1 MPQDR
6 AYEVIGNVTVQA
18 TIEAIVE
25 ARWWVDAASI
35 DAVSAQ
41 DGLRLVEDALRRG
54 TEELFGFPHGRS
66 KVSLR
71 SPVRIVDEEVVDLE
85 VVDVEWQ
92 GVDAEGEDGE

>member
-1 MPQDR
+1 MPQET

-35 DAVSAQ
+35 DAVSDE
-41 DGLRLVEDALRRG
+41 DGLRLVEHALRRG
-54 TEELFGFPHGRS
+54 AEELFGFPHGRS

-71 SPVRIVDEEVVDLE
+71 SPVRIVDEEVVELE
-85 VVDVEWQ
+85 VVDIEVQ
-92 GVDAEGEDGE
+92 GVDAEADGGE

>member
-1 MPQDR
+1 
-6 AYEVIGNVTVQA
+6 VQA

-35 DAVSAQ
+35 DAVSDE
-41 DGLRLVEDALRRG
+41 DGPRLVEGALRRAA
-54 TEELFGFPHGRS
+54 EELFGFPHGRS

-85 VVDVEWQ
+85 VVDVDVQSIDREEPNA
-92 GVDAEGEDGE
+92 D